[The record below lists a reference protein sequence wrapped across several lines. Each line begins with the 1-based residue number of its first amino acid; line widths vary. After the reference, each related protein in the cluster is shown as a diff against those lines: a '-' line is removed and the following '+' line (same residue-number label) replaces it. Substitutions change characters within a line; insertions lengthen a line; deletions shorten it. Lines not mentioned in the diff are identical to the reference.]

1 MKILM
6 KIFVLPILVLVA
18 IMSTSVKLLIKIE
31 EYVIG
36 VSILLMGIC
45 ILMAVINHMWL
56 QLGIFIL
63 ISTAIIMILF
73 FSFQLDIWMEKLL
86 ESLKQI

>member
-6 KIFVLPILVLVA
+6 KIFVLLILVLVA

-63 ISTAIIMILF
+63 ISTAIFMILF

-86 ESLKQI
+86 ESLKQV